1 MLISSATNPKYKYL
15 LQLHT
20 QHKHRQTSFLIEGFR
35 EVSRALKA
43 NVKIEYMIF
52 SEDSFKDPH
61 LKETF
66 GELSGEQNCLVLT
79 HTLFKKLSLR
89 ENPDGFIGVAQ
100 KWIPSLENFNPKDN
114 GLYLL
119 VEGIEKPGN
128 LGALMR
134 SAEATAVDGFFIANP
149 VVNIFNPNVI
159 RASQGAVFNL
169 NIYWDT
175 SSNLLNFL
183 RKTPLQILATTPYA
197 QENYWDCDMRKGT
210 VICVGSEAN
219 GLSKIWLENA
229 KKVVIPMY
237 GDSAD
242 SLNAGVSGTLCLY
255 EAQRQRRT
263 TTC

>member
-1 MLISSATNPKYKYL
+1 MLISSAANPKYKYL

-20 QHKHRQTSFLIEGFR
+20 QHKTKQSNFLIEGFR
-35 EVSRALKA
+35 ELSRALKA
-43 NVKIEYMIF
+43 NVKIEYIVLH
-52 SEDSFKDPH
+52 EESFRDPR

-66 GELSGEQNCLVLT
+66 GALSSESKCLILT
-79 HTLFKKLSLR
+79 SPLFKKLSLR
-89 ENPDGFIGVAQ
+89 ESPDGFIGVAQ
-100 KWIPSLENFNPKDN
+100 KWNSSLENFELKDN

-149 VVNIFNPNVI
+149 AVNIFNPNVI

-169 NIYWDT
+169 DIYWD
-175 SSNLLNFL
+175 SSINLLNFF
-183 RKTPLQILATTPYA
+183 RKTHLQILATTPHT
-197 QENYWDCDMRKGT
+197 QQIYWDCDMRKGT
-210 VICVGSEAN
+210 VICIGSEAN
-219 GLSKIWLENA
+219 GLSKLWLENA
-229 KKVVIPMY
+229 TKVVIPMY

-263 TTC
+263 ITC